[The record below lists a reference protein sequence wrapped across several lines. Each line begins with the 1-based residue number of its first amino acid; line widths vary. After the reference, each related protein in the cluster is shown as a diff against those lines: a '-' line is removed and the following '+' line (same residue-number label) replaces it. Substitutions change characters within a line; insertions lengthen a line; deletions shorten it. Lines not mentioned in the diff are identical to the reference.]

1 MTQIVA
7 NVTQNPLHCQKICYA
22 RVSLAGRANRKRNES
37 QTMKTASWIIVN
49 KATAAAVFETF
60 NENTARAV
68 NVKLYEA
75 IPALQYLQQ
84 LNRSIKEQSK

>member
-1 MTQIVA
+1 
-7 NVTQNPLHCQKICYA
+7 
-22 RVSLAGRANRKRNES
+22 
-37 QTMKTASWIIVN
+37 MKTASWIIVN
-49 KATAAAVFETF
+49 KATGAAVFETF

>member
-1 MTQIVA
+1 
-7 NVTQNPLHCQKICYA
+7 
-22 RVSLAGRANRKRNES
+22 
-37 QTMKTASWIIVN
+37 MKTASWIIVN
-49 KATAAAVFETF
+49 KATRVAVFETF

-84 LNRSIKEQSK
+84 LNAGILATRNAKAVTA